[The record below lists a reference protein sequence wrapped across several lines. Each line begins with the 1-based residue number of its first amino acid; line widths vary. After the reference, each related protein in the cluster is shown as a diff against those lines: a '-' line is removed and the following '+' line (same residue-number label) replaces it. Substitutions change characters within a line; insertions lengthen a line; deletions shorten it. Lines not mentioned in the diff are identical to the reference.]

1 MNQYITGNTIKSLR
15 EKQKMTQAELAKLL
29 CVSDKTIS
37 KWETGRGYPD
47 ICFLEPL
54 TKTLKVSIIELLS
67 GNKITNQ
74 NTSANLKKSRFYT
87 CPICGNVIFSLGD
100 ALVSCCGIQLLP
112 LEAELP
118 TDDFLD
124 QHKITI
130 QNVEDEFF
138 VTLDH
143 PMTKTH
149 HISWISCVGP
159 DFVEIKKLY
168 PEQNPQARFSRHGHS
183 QFFVYCNN
191 HGLFRF

>member
-15 EKQKMTQAELAKLL
+15 EKQKMTQAELAQLL

-54 TKTLKVSIIELLS
+54 AKTLKVSIIELLS
-67 GNKITNQ
+67 GKKITNQ
-74 NTSANLKKSRFYT
+74 NTSANLKKSCFYT

-159 DFVEIKKLY
+159 DSVEIKKLY
-168 PEQNPQARFSRHGHS
+168 PEQNPQARFSCRGHS

>member
-15 EKQKMTQAELAKLL
+15 EKQKMTQAELAQLL

-54 TKTLKVSIIELLS
+54 AKMLKVSIIELLS

-74 NTSANLKKSRFYT
+74 NTSANLKKSCFYT

-159 DFVEIKKLY
+159 DSVEIKKLY
-168 PEQNPQARFSRHGHS
+168 PEQNLQARFSRRGHS

>member
-1 MNQYITGNTIKSLR
+1 M
-15 EKQKMTQAELAKLL
+15 
-29 CVSDKTIS
+29 SDKTIS

-54 TKTLKVSIIELLS
+54 AKTLKVSIIELLS

-74 NTSANLKKSRFYT
+74 NTSANLKKSCFYT

-159 DFVEIKKLY
+159 DSVEIKKLY
-168 PEQNPQARFSRHGHS
+168 PEQNPQARFSHRGHS

>member
-15 EKQKMTQAELAKLL
+15 EKQKMTQAELAQLL

-54 TKTLKVSIIELLS
+54 AKTLKVSIIELLS

-74 NTSANLKKSRFYT
+74 NTSVNLKKSCFYT

-159 DFVEIKKLY
+159 DSVEIKKLY
-168 PEQNPQARFSRHGHS
+168 PEQNPQARFSHRGYS

>member
-1 MNQYITGNTIKSLR
+1 MDQIKIGKFIAEER
-15 EKQKMTQAELAKLL
+15 KAKNYTQRELADKLGI
-29 CVSDKTIS
+29 SDKTIS

-54 TKTLKVSIIELLS
+54 AKTLKVSIIELLS

-74 NTSANLKKSRFYT
+74 NTSANLKKSCFFT

-118 TDDFLD
+118 TDDFLN

-159 DFVEIKKLY
+159 DSVEIKKLY
-168 PEQNPQARFSRHGHS
+168 PEQNPQARFSHRGHS

>member
-54 TKTLKVSIIELLS
+54 AKTLKVSIIELLS

-74 NTSANLKKSRFYT
+74 NTSTNLKKSCFYT

>member
-15 EKQKMTQAELAKLL
+15 EKQKMTQAELAQLL

-47 ICFLEPL
+47 ICFLEPSA
-54 TKTLKVSIIELLS
+54 KTLKVSIIELLS

-74 NTSANLKKSRFYT
+74 NTSANLKKSCFYT

-118 TDDFLD
+118 IDDFLN

-159 DFVEIKKLY
+159 DSVEIKKLY
-168 PEQNPQARFSRHGHS
+168 PEQNPQARFSRRGHS

>member
-15 EKQKMTQAELAKLL
+15 EKQKMTQAELAQLL

-54 TKTLKVSIIELLS
+54 AKTLKVSIIELLS

-74 NTSANLKKSRFYT
+74 NTSANLKKSCFYT

-118 TDDFLD
+118 TDDFLA

-159 DFVEIKKLY
+159 DSVEIKKLY
-168 PEQNPQARFSRHGHS
+168 PEQNPQARFSHRGHS
-183 QFFVYCNN
+183 HFFVYCNN

>member
-74 NTSANLKKSRFYT
+74 NTSANLKKSCFYT
-87 CPICGNVIFSLGD
+87 CSICGNVIFSLGD
-100 ALVSCCGIQLLP
+100 ALVSCCGFNFCLWKQNFLPRSFPIFCLL
-112 LEAELP
+112 
-118 TDDFLD
+118 
-124 QHKITI
+124 Q
-130 QNVEDEFF
+130 Q
-138 VTLDH
+138 
-143 PMTKTH
+143 
-149 HISWISCVGP
+149 
-159 DFVEIKKLY
+159 
-168 PEQNPQARFSRHGHS
+168 SRA
-183 QFFVYCNN
+183 V
-191 HGLFRF
+191 